1 MMPTVYSNR
10 NQGWFPTLFND
21 MFNDNWFTSKAFGNT
36 PAVNVSETENEYKIE
51 VAAPGMAKE
60 DFNVHLT
67 HDNCISIKMEKK
79 TEDNEK
85 ENKKNYLR
93 REFGYSKFEQLL
105 SLPDNADKNAISAKM
120 NNGVLVIDI
129 PKTKEVEK
137 EKKNTCIEI
146 K

>member
-1 MMPTVYSNR
+1 
-10 NQGWFPTLFND
+10 

-60 DFNVHLT
+60 DFNVHIT

-105 SLPDNADKNAISAKM
+105 SLPENADKNAISAKM

-129 PKTKEVEK
+129 PKTKEEEK

>member
-79 TEDNEK
+79 T
-85 ENKKNYLR
+85 
-93 REFGYSKFEQLL
+93 
-105 SLPDNADKNAISAKM
+105 DKNAISAKM

-129 PKTKEVEK
+129 PKTKEEEK

>member
-93 REFGYSKFEQLL
+93 REFGYSKPMYLFFL
-105 SLPDNADKNAISAKM
+105 KNFQKPHIILNFVA
-120 NNGVLVIDI
+120 
-129 PKTKEVEK
+129 
-137 EKKNTCIEI
+137 
-146 K
+146 

>member
-1 MMPTVYSNR
+1 MTGEETKIYKLVIIDDEVYTCE
-10 NQGWFPTLFND
+10 GLKKII
-21 MFNDNWFTSKAFGNT
+21 NWA
-36 PAVNVSETENEYKIE
+36 EYKIE

-60 DFNVHLT
+60 DFNVHIT

-105 SLPDNADKNAISAKM
+105 SLPENADKNAISAKM

-129 PKTKEVEK
+129 PKTKEEEK